1 MCGILREP
9 PNYRTI
15 AHSTRDDEWSQAQ
28 CLMTKPLAA
37 LAMNALVEVIRP
49 AAPNVAPNAAVPI
62 EARTELL
69 IVARTELPI
78 EVREVVQIARDS
90 AGVDRC
96 WRRRSQGFPSRR
108 SPKA

>member
-62 EARTELL
+62 EARSELL

-96 WRRRSQGFPSRR
+96 WRRRSQGCPSRR